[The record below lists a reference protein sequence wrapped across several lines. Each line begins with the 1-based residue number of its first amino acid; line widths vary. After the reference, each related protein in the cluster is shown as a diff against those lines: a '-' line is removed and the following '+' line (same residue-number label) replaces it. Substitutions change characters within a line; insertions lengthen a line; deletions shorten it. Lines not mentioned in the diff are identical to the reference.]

1 MHTSTSRPAIR
12 CAKDRCAQ
20 LKSRR
25 MLGAEPIV
33 DAGPVIAIVEHR
45 DEVFA
50 RLWGDLRRAGCA
62 IERFTTAGVALQ
74 RYRRHRFALVL
85 MSERLPDQ
93 SGWLLAAK
101 LTAFDRQ
108 CRIWVYESRD
118 SQGANPLGVFVGV
131 ERVLCY
137 AGNVWKLSD
146 QVQRSMAVAPVAS
159 HADPLGPMR
168 AAWAGEDS

>member
-1 MHTSTSRPAIR
+1 MCNSTLRPAVR
-12 CAKDRCAQ
+12 SADDRWAQ

-25 MLGAEPIV
+25 ILKNMPDIDVAPI
-33 DAGPVIAIVEHR
+33 IAVVEHR

-85 MSERLPDQ
+85 ASERLPDQ

-108 CRIWVYESRD
+108 CRIWVYESGS
-118 SQGANPLGVFVGV
+118 SQGAHSLGALVKA
-131 ERVLCY
+131 ERVLYY
-137 AGNVWKLSD
+137 AGNVWNLSD
-146 QVQRSMAVAPVAS
+146 QVQRLMSVAS
-159 HADPLGPMR
+159 RTDLLWPMQVP
-168 AAWAGEDS
+168 WAGEDS